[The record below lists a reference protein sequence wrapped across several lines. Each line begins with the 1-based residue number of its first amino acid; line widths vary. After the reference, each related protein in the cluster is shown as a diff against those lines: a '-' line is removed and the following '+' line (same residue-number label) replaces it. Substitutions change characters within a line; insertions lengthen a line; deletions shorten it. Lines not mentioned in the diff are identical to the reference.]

1 MALPS
6 VACRKSPPLEGELIT
21 IPPVVSLIGNTPIV
35 PLVRLVEG
43 VPPQVSVHVK
53 LEGLNPGGSVK
64 DRPASYIVRD
74 ALLRGELRQGR
85 TLLDATS
92 GNTGIA
98 YAMLGAAYGFPV
110 ELALPADSSP
120 ERIQIL
126 RAYGALLVLTDPAGR
141 TDESRRVVQEMVSA
155 NPERYFYADQY
166 NNPANPLAHFET
178 TGPEIWRQTSGEIS
192 HFVAG
197 MGTSGTMMGV
207 GRYLRKQNSA
217 IKLLGVQ
224 PTDSKHR
231 IEGLKHLASSDVP
244 GIYIPDAVDE
254 AVPVHADDARV
265 MARRLAREEGLFVGI
280 SSGAAVAAA
289 LRTARQLARGC
300 VVAILPDAGFKYAS
314 AAFWA
319 EQHTI

>member
-1 MALPS
+1 VNLLS
-6 VACRKSPPLEGELIT
+6 VPHHESTPHPGEPIPA
-21 IPPVVSLIGNTPIV
+21 PPVVSLIGKTPIV
-35 PLVRLVEG
+35 PLVHLTDG

-74 ALLRGELRQGR
+74 ALLRGELRPGK

-126 RAYGALLVLTDPAGR
+126 RAYGAHLILTDPAGR
-141 TDESRRVVQEMVSA
+141 TDESRRVVREMVST

-178 TGPEIWRQTSGEIS
+178 TGPEIWHQTSGKAT

-207 GRYLRKQNSA
+207 GCYLRTQNPA
-217 IKLLGVQ
+217 IRLMGVQ
-224 PTDSKHR
+224 PTDSQHR
-231 IEGLKHLASSDVP
+231 IDGLKYLESSDVP
-244 GIYIPDAVDE
+244 GVYNPKMVDE
-254 AVPVHADDARV
+254 VVPVHADDAST

-289 LRTARQLARGC
+289 LRTARRLTHGC
-300 VVAILPDAGFKYAS
+300 IVAILPDGGFKYAS
-314 AAFWA
+314 ATFWA
-319 EQHTI
+319 E